1 MSRDNWGIT
10 KDLNLSDSDIGKKVY
25 EIEQEITYVVKT
37 QVIAKDD
44 DEAFNKYLECT
55 DTINC
60 EGYNAPN
67 NGWDIVSGAKE
78 YVEHKGTTLIGTIQ
92 KEDEKDEDS
101 MLEVVYG

>member
-1 MSRDNWGIT
+1 MSSVDQ
-10 KDLNLSDSDIGKKVY
+10 DLILSDSDIGKKVY

-55 DTINC
+55 DTVNC

-67 NGWDIVSGAKE
+67 NSFDIVSSARE

-92 KEDEKDEDS
+92 KEDKEDEDS
-101 MLEVVYG
+101 LLEVAC

>member
-1 MSRDNWGIT
+1 MSSDNWGIT

-25 EIEQEITYVVKT
+25 QIEQEITYVVKT

-44 DEAFNKYLECT
+44 DEAFTKYLECT
-55 DTINC
+55 DTVNC

-78 YVEHKGTTLIGTIQ
+78 YNQHRGTTEVGTVQ
-92 KEDEKDEDS
+92 REDEKDEDS
-101 MLEVVYG
+101 SLEVA